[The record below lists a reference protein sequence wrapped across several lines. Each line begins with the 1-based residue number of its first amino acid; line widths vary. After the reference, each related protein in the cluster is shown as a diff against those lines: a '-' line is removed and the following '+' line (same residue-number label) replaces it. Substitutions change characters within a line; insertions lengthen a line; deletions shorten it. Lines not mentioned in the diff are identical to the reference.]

1 MALVNQGVMTSF
13 HHVNFFLM
21 TIQGDELEIHSNS
34 KSLQL
39 SLKFFDFDE
48 LKIIFTQIYS
58 GSAKMLLIEK
68 QPNLLCKLLKFKSI
82 FELPDNKCT
91 KNDFFSSTQINF

>member
-34 KSLQL
+34 KRFGFR
-39 SLKFFDFDE
+39 LKFFNFDE
-48 LKIIFTQIYS
+48 LEIIFTQIYS

-68 QPNLLCKLLKFKSI
+68 QPNLLCKLLKFQKH
-82 FELPDNKCT
+82 FWAT
-91 KNDFFSSTQINF
+91 W